1 MNKQLL
7 NSFLFHQR
15 GSNQTT
21 NINDIFI
28 EVDLEIQVSARLHL
42 KNKNFPTII
51 FFHGN
56 GEIVTDYDMIG
67 KEYNNRGIN
76 FIIVDYRGYGFS
88 NGEPT
93 SQNILSDSIKV
104 FNYLDRNLDKEY
116 LKKTFIMGRS
126 LGSTCALE
134 ISYNLSNKI
143 HGIIIESG
151 FVNEDPLFSLIG
163 IKKEQINFKK
173 EDGFLNEKKIKNYFG
188 PLLVIHAKEDHIIPF
203 KYGELLLTL
212 CPSKN
217 KKLITMHEANHN
229 NILEHNYHNYF
240 NEIELFVY
248 SN

>member
-7 NSFLFHQR
+7 NSFLFHPRKSTQVT
-15 GSNQTT
+15 NQ
-21 NINDIFI
+21 NDIFI
-28 EVDLEIQVSARLHL
+28 EVDRSIHVSARLHL
-42 KNKNFPTII
+42 ENKNFPTII

-67 KEYNNRGIN
+67 KEYNRIGIN

-88 NGEPT
+88 SGEPT
-93 SQNILSDSIKV
+93 SLNILSDSIEI
-104 FNYLDRNLDKEY
+104 FHYLDKRLDKKYFE
-116 LKKTFIMGRS
+116 KIFIMGRS
-126 LGSTCALE
+126 LGSACALE
-134 ISYNLSNKI
+134 ISYHLSNKI

-163 IKKEQINFKK
+163 IKKEHINFKE

-203 KYGELLLTL
+203 HHGELLLTL

-217 KKLITMHEANHN
+217 KKLIPMYEANHN
-229 NILEHNYHNYF
+229 NILDNNYHNYF
-240 NEIELFVY
+240 KEIEVFVY